1 VYRLYTSFSTGAQYR
16 APVQQFADDRTWL
29 CVVWI
34 WTAEQPLGRMNAYAG
49 SSMRRAAALS
59 PLPRSFKLLAV
70 TLLLSV
76 VAGETWLEKGLV
88 SQTHYALRRELEF
101 SKFCRLESDELMR
114 FVLKLTRTSIIPTR

>member
-1 VYRLYTSFSTGAQYR
+1 
-16 APVQQFADDRTWL
+16 
-29 CVVWI
+29 
-34 WTAEQPLGRMNAYAG
+34 
-49 SSMRRAAALS
+49 MRRAAALS